1 MRVKSKKQL
10 LPTMGAEWKGKENM
24 TDDLRGWLAKAD
36 QIGRLKR
43 VDGADWDLEIGA
55 ISGLNVRK
63 EDGPTLLFDNIKDY
77 PRGFRVLTCSN
88 HTRPLLELTFN
99 LPPSQTTMKL
109 VESMREKVPEWE
121 RRLKEFPYDVVKTGP
136 ILENIR
142 SGKDVNLLQ
151 FPVPRWHERDGG
163 RYIGTGD
170 AIITQDPETGDINLG
185 TYRVMVHDEKT
196 TAIYISPGKH
206 GRMHYEKYH
215 SLGKPCPVAMSFGHH
230 PLIFR
235 AAATEVPFGS
245 EYQFVGAV
253 NGKSVQVIEEEITG
267 LPIPADS
274 EIVAVGWI
282 PPGKT
287 KMEGPFGEWT
297 GYYASNERPTP
308 VVEVERIYFRN
319 EPILMGAPP
328 FRPPYETTLFIIV
341 KGSAILWNSLVKSG
355 VPDIKGVWMSEVGHQ
370 QLVIVSL
377 KQRYPGH
384 ARQAALLACQNRPAA
399 YHGRYVIVV
408 DEDIDPSDIRQVL
421 WAVCTRSDPEKDI
434 EILRGLWSTPL
445 DTMIRKPTTSY
456 VNSRAII
463 DACKPYDWINEFP
476 QDLKIDAQLEEKTR
490 NKWGPL
496 IGL

>member
-1 MRVKSKKQL
+1 M
-10 LPTMGAEWKGKENM
+10 A
-24 TDDLRGWLAKAD
+24 DDLRDWLARVD
-36 QIGRLKR
+36 QMGELKR
-43 VDGADWDLEIGA
+43 VNGADWNLEIGS
-55 ISGLNVRK
+55 ISGLNIRK
-63 EDGPTLLFDNIKDY
+63 EDGPALLFGNIKGY
-77 PRGFRVLTCSN
+77 PEGFRVLTCST
-88 HTRPLLELTFN
+88 HTRRRLEFTFN
-99 LPPSQTTMKL
+99 LPQSASAMKL
-109 VESMREKVPEWE
+109 VESMREKLPEWE
-121 RRLKEFPYDVVKTGP
+121 RRLKEFPYEVVKTGP
-136 ILENIR
+136 LLENVR
-142 SGKDVNLLQ
+142 SGKDVNLFE
-151 FPVPRWHERDGG
+151 FPVPKWHERDGG

-170 AIITQDPETGDINLG
+170 AIITQDPDTGEINLG
-185 TYRVMVHDEKT
+185 TYRIMVHDEKT

-206 GRMHYEKYH
+206 GRIHYEKYN

-235 AAATEVPFGS
+235 VAATEVPFGA
-245 EYQFVGAV
+245 EYQFIGAV
-253 NGKSVQVIEEEITG
+253 REKPVNVIKEEITG

-282 PPGKT
+282 TPGKT
-287 KMEGPFGEWT
+287 RMEGPFGEWT
-297 GYYASNERPTP
+297 GYYASKERAAPI
-308 VVEVERIYFRN
+308 VEVERIYFRN
-319 EPILMGAPP
+319 NPILVGSPP
-328 FRPPYETTLFIIV
+328 FRPPSETTLFIIV
-341 KGSAILWNSLVKSG
+341 KGSAVLWSNLIKSG

-445 DTMIRKPTTSY
+445 DTVIRKPTNAY

-463 DACKPYDWINEFP
+463 DACKPYDWIGEFP
-476 QDLKIDAQLEEKTR
+476 EDLKIDPGIEEKTR
-490 NKWGPL
+490 KKWG
-496 IGL
+496 GLLNL